1 MRILRFVSFVLASF
15 VAATLAGAPRSVFP
29 AGAPV
34 TFTDVTKLSGVRF
47 KHFTGAFGK
56 KYLPET
62 VGSGVCVLDY
72 DNDGKQDLLF
82 INSDAWPGRKS
93 PLKSSITLYHN
104 LGGGR
109 FKDVTA
115 EAGLSRKLYGMG
127 CAVGDYDNDGFVD
140 IYVTALG
147 SNILYRNNGN
157 GTFTDVTAKA
167 GVAAPGW
174 STSAEWVDYDRD
186 GHLDLFVGHF
196 VKWSPQ
202 TNILC
207 KYDGQYESYCSPRPF
222 PGDSN
227 RLFRNNGDGTFKDVT
242 KEAGVENPW
251 GKTLAVAFYPDDD
264 GWPNLIVGNDTQP
277 NYLYLN
283 KRNGHFTDVSLR
295 AGIAFDE
302 NGLARSAMGIDV
314 ADFENTGKLAVAISN
329 FSHEM
334 ISFYTRERDDF
345 FFDLS
350 GPSRVGPAG
359 LGFVKWGIFFF
370 DYNLDGFDD
379 LFVVDGHVNDQI
391 HKLQPGVTHAQ
402 RPLLFLNAGRGVFR
416 EIALESGSALAR
428 KVVGRGAA
436 YLDMDND
443 GDLDV
448 VITTNGGPA
457 YLLRNDGGNRNNFVR
472 LTLLRGERAGDGI
485 GARVTLERKNGKQVK
500 WVKSGSS
507 YLSQSEL
514 PLTFGLGQETT
525 PVTAHILWPSG
536 KQESLSGLKPNHAY
550 TIREGRGVIAAQQ
563 VK

>member
-1 MRILRFVSFVLASF
+1 MRMLWFVSFGLISL
-15 VAATLAGAPRSVFP
+15 VAAILAGAPRALFS

-34 TFTDVTKLSGVRF
+34 SFADVTELSGVRF

-72 DNDGKQDLLF
+72 DNDGRQDFLF
-82 INSDAWPGRKS
+82 INGDAWPGRKS
-93 PLKSSITLYHN
+93 PLKSSIALYRN
-104 LGGGR
+104 LGSGQ
-109 FKDVTA
+109 FKEVTA
-115 EAGLSRKLYGMG
+115 DAGLTRKLYGMG

-140 IYVTALG
+140 VYVTALR
-147 SNILYRNNGN
+147 SNVLFRNNGN
-157 GTFTDVTAKA
+157 GTFADVTAQA
-167 GVAAPGW
+167 GVADAGW
-174 STSAEWVDYDRD
+174 CTSAEWVDYDRD

-227 RLFRNNGDGTFKDVT
+227 RLFRNDGDGTFKDVT
-242 KEAGVENPW
+242 TAAGVENPW

-264 GWPNLIVGNDTQP
+264 GWPNLLVGNDTQP

-283 KRNGHFTDVSLR
+283 KRNGRFADVSLR

-302 NGLARSAMGIDV
+302 SGLARSAMGIDV

-329 FSHEM
+329 FSNEM
-334 ISFYTRERDDF
+334 ISFYARERDDLF
-345 FFDLS
+345 SDLS

-391 HKLQPGVTHAQ
+391 HKLQPDATHAQ
-402 RPLLFLNAGRGVFR
+402 RPLLFLNRGHGVFR
-416 EIALESGSALAR
+416 EVALESGAALAR
-428 KVVGRGAA
+428 KLVGRGAA

-448 VITTNGGPA
+448 LLTANGGPA
-457 YLLRNDGGNRNNFVR
+457 HLVRNDGGNRNNFVR
-472 LTLLRGERAGDGI
+472 LTLLRGAHAGDGI
-485 GARVTLERKNGKQVK
+485 GARVTLERTNGQQVK

-507 YLSQSEL
+507 YLSQSEF
-514 PLTFGLGQETT
+514 PLTFGLGQDTA

-536 KQESLSGLKPNHAY
+536 KKETASGLQPDHEY
-550 TIREGRGVIAAQQ
+550 TLREGRGVIAVQQ
-563 VK
+563 LK